1 MILFLETS
9 RGTDTHPPLLHC
21 IAILYGCPTRFPH
34 QRTQGRATS
43 AALQQEAPRRGR
55 RTKSFHPLRL
65 KRRRKLRAAKLCAY
79 RIKYRVQKRRK
90 LGAHNNV
97 EFESLMVREPN
108 TTKYDERFARDDQC
122 GSLRS
127 SISYQNWMFAN
138 LNFKSRKVANFQG
151 NKEELISYLIRCIRL
166 FSIFCATFSKD

>member
-9 RGTDTHPPLLHC
+9 RGTDTHPPPLHC

-55 RTKSFHPLRL
+55 RIESFHPLRL
-65 KRRRKLRAAKLCAY
+65 ERRRKLRAAKLCAY
-79 RIKYRVQKRRK
+79 RIISIEFR
-90 LGAHNNV
+90 NV
-97 EFESLMVREPN
+97 GNSARIMSSLKVWWCANRP
-108 TTKYDERFARDDQC
+108 TKYDERFARDDQC

-138 LNFKSRKVANFQG
+138 LNFKSRKVANFQE